1 MKEFLTAAWENARHA
16 LITAIALP
24 AVLVA
29 VIGAGLLHGALFVL
43 DGIDPIDAE
52 YEAAEGE

>member
-1 MKEFLTAAWENARHA
+1 MKEFLAEAWENVRHA
-16 LITAIALP
+16 LITVIALP
-24 AVLVA
+24 VVLVA
-29 VIGAGLLHGALFVL
+29 VVGAGLLHGALFVL

>member
-1 MKEFLTAAWENARHA
+1 MKEFLTEAWENVRHA
-16 LITAIALP
+16 LITVIALP
-24 AVLVA
+24 VVLVA